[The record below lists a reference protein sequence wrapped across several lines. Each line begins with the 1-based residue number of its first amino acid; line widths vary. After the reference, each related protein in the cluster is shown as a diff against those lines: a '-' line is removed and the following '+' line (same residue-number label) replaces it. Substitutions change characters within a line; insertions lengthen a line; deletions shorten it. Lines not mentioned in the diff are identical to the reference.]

1 MGDDMI
7 PIYLC
12 EDNPLQLDLLKSM
25 IEKYIFIQ
33 AYDMEIR
40 QAVHTPHELLNLLP
54 DQPENAVYFLDIH
67 LHSDMDGIEL
77 ASAIRQKDPRAFI
90 IFTTTHSEMAMTTF
104 RYQVEPLGFLIKDD
118 PNYTLQIL
126 HCLQSVL
133 EKSKIPASPNGRLH
147 FRMPDQDLF
156 IPIHEILYIEA
167 TGAHRITPSIRRLRS
182 TSAAAP

>member
-1 MGDDMI
+1 M
-7 PIYLC
+7 PF
-12 EDNPLQLDLLKSM
+12 
-25 IEKYIFIQ
+25 IFSTSICTLTW
-33 AYDMEIR
+33 MES
-40 QAVHTPHELLNLLP
+40 NLP
-54 DQPENAVYFLDIH
+54 QQ
-67 LHSDMDGIEL
+67 
-77 ASAIRQKDPRAFI
+77 SAEKDPRAFI

-167 TGAHRITPSIRRLRS
+167 TGCAPHHRPYDDCDLPVQRLLE
-182 TSAAAP
+182 

>member
-12 EDNPLQLDLLKSM
+12 EDNALQLDLLKSM

-40 QAVHTPHELLNLLP
+40 QATHTPYELLDLLP

-118 PNYTLQIL
+118 PNYTCRFFTVCRAFSRKVKFRLLRAVGCISG
-126 HCLQSVL
+126 CPIRIYSYQSM
-133 EKSKIPASPNGRLH
+133 KFFISKRPVRTAS
-147 FRMPDQDLF
+147 
-156 IPIHEILYIEA
+156 
-167 TGAHRITPSIRRLRS
+167 PSIRRLRS

>member
-104 RYQVEPLGFLIKDD
+104 RYQVEPLGFLI
-118 PNYTLQIL
+118 
-126 HCLQSVL
+126 
-133 EKSKIPASPNGRLH
+133 
-147 FRMPDQDLF
+147 
-156 IPIHEILYIEA
+156 
-167 TGAHRITPSIRRLRS
+167 
-182 TSAAAP
+182 

>member
-1 MGDDMI
+1 
-7 PIYLC
+7 
-12 EDNPLQLDLLKSM
+12 M

-156 IPIHEILYIEA
+156 IPIH
-167 TGAHRITPSIRRLRS
+167 
-182 TSAAAP
+182 